1 MNYIKDKNGL
11 NEHHPLKQYN
21 SNVFAKPSVTVD
33 MLIFTILENKSS
45 SYRKLSDK
53 KLGILLIKR
62 RGHPYLGSWALP
74 GGFVE
79 IDESLYD
86 AAKRELLEETGLK
99 DIYMEQLYTWGEI
112 NRDPRMRVIS
122 VSYMGLVNSKNHK
135 LIAGTDADNTEWFI
149 IDGVTIRSESQ
160 GHSCIDKIHLTNG
173 SGSTELSAEIKCGT
187 DLQGKEYRG
196 IIKNKGIAF
205 DHAKIISM
213 GLERLRN
220 NTQFADLPF
229 NLVPDQFTLTELQQ
243 VYETI
248 LGVELSKTNFRR
260 KIAPMVTE
268 TDYEKRDAGHR
279 PAKLYTYNS
288 QWKERL
294 FIT

>member
-1 MNYIKDKNGL
+1 MNYVKDKNGL
-11 NEHHPLKQYN
+11 TEEEFLKQYN
-21 SNVFAKPSVTVD
+21 PDAFAKPSVTVD
-33 MLIFTILENKSS
+33 MLIFTIVENKSS
-45 SYRKLSDK
+45 SYRKLPDK
-53 KLGILLIKR
+53 KLGVLLIKR
-62 RGHPYLGSWALP
+62 GGHPCLGSWALP

-79 IDESLYD
+79 LDESLDD
-86 AAKRELLEETGLK
+86 AAKRELLEETGLE
-99 DIYMEQLYTWGEI
+99 DVYMEQLYTWGET

-122 VSYMGLVNSKNHK
+122 ISYMALIDSKNHK
-135 LIAGTDADNTEWFI
+135 LIAGTDADNAEWFI
-149 IDGVTIRSESQ
+149 IDGVTTRAENES
-160 GHSCIDKIHLTNG
+160 HSCIDKIHLTNG

-187 DLQGKEYRG
+187 DLRGKEYRG

-229 NLVPDQFTLTELQQ
+229 NLVPDLFTLTELQQ

-260 KIAPMVTE
+260 KIAPMVIE

-279 PAKLYTYNS
+279 PAKLYTYNY
-288 QWKERL
+288 QWKESL
-294 FIT
+294 SIT